1 MNKPAARTQ
10 HSRCVD
16 QASPPPWAITG
27 SGIAALCAALC
38 PADEGALLWVR
49 EMLRPGGASGAGE
62 GRPGTPE
69 EPAALPAALHRGASP
84 SLCLAGA
91 VARGP
96 R

>member
-1 MNKPAARTQ
+1 MNKPAAHIP

-38 PADEGALLWVR
+38 PADEAALLWVR

-91 VARGP
+91 VAREP